1 MSAPECSNPVG
12 SLNQRC
18 QLLGA
23 SASYDLVRVT
33 GPPHSQVFTIEAAL
47 VLGNRRLSSKGQGG
61 SKKSAKDEA
70 ARNMLREIDGSS
82 SFFAHVHQ
90 KARQISESNV
100 QKPSAQCDFIE
111 EKIKQLE
118 KLKEEIEKEQRRY
131 SEQRFGYNDIE
142 SGTSFRVEDRIANNN
157 SISHNSVGQLQELC
171 QARGL
176 GLPRYNELGDISGGQ
191 FSIQCVLGSEAT
203 AGEGPNKKEA
213 KRLAAA
219 QMIQKVSRVN
229 QSSGSLTQSV
239 EKGREINQDSS
250 NKICPSEQ
258 RRSFDSMNNEEQKRS
273 YSQET
278 KNVFNHAAPH
288 KKHEKV
294 SNSMMMDSK
303 NPSGVKNAKS
313 FSDWSSFRDE
323 RPRDWWSLLERV
335 TSRAGV
341 TLTRV
346 EERCERSECACARDK
361 VQTLLQCGTFPVIVT
376 SVDTLE
382 RGGLGDSY
390 NADNMLAQ
398 SVLHYI
404 NQF

>member
-1 MSAPECSNPVG
+1 MSAPQCSNPVG

-23 SASYDLVRVT
+23 SASYELVRVT
-33 GPPHSQVFTIEAAL
+33 GPPHSQIFTIEAAL
-47 VLGNRRLSSKGQGG
+47 VLGNRRLSTKGQGG

-70 ARNMLREIDGSS
+70 ARNMLREIDRSS
-82 SFFAHVHQ
+82 SFNSHVNQ
-90 KARQISESNV
+90 EAKQISESNV
-100 QKPSAQCDFIE
+100 QKPTAQCDFIG

-118 KLKEEIEKEQRRY
+118 KLKEEIEKEQRKY
-131 SEQRFGYNDIE
+131 YEQRVGYNDIE
-142 SGTSFRVEDRIANNN
+142 SGASFREDAMMANNN
-157 SISHNSVGQLQELC
+157 NISHNSVGQLQELC
-171 QARGL
+171 VARGL
-176 GLPRYNELGDISGGQ
+176 GPPRYNELGDTSGAQ
-191 FSIQCVLGSEAT
+191 FSILCVLGTEVT

-219 QMIQKVSRVN
+219 HMIQKVSRVN
-229 QSSGSLTQSV
+229 KSSGSLTQST
-239 EKGREINQDSS
+239 EKGRDIIQDWS

-258 RRSFDSMNNEEQKRS
+258 RRSFDSMNHEEQKRS
-273 YSQET
+273 YSRET

-303 NPSGVKNAKS
+303 NAKS
-313 FSDWSSFRDE
+313 LSDCSSFRGE

-361 VQTLLQCGTFPVIVT
+361 VQTLLQCGTFPVIVA
-376 SVDTLE
+376 SVDALE
-382 RGGLGDSY
+382 TGGLGDSY
-390 NADNMLAQ
+390 NADNRLAQ

-404 NQF
+404 NQA

>member
-1 MSAPECSNPVG
+1 M
-12 SLNQRC
+12 
-18 QLLGA
+18 
-23 SASYDLVRVT
+23 
-33 GPPHSQVFTIEAAL
+33 
-47 VLGNRRLSSKGQGG
+47 
-61 SKKSAKDEA
+61 
-70 ARNMLREIDGSS
+70 
-82 SFFAHVHQ
+82 
-90 KARQISESNV
+90 
-100 QKPSAQCDFIE
+100 
-111 EKIKQLE
+111 
-118 KLKEEIEKEQRRY
+118 
-131 SEQRFGYNDIE
+131 
-142 SGTSFRVEDRIANNN
+142 ANNN
-157 SISHNSVGQLQELC
+157 KSSHNSVGQLQEFC

-176 GLPRYNELGDISGGQ
+176 GVPRYNELGDTSGAQ
-191 FSIQCVLGSEAT
+191 FSIQCVLGSEVT

-229 QSSGSLTQSV
+229 QSSGSLTQSI
-239 EKGREINQDSS
+239 EKGRDTNQGWS

-258 RRSFDSMNNEEQKRS
+258 RRSFDSMNHEEQKRS
-273 YSQET
+273 YSKET
-278 KNVFNHAAPH
+278 SNVFNHAAPD

-294 SNSMMMDSK
+294 STSG
-303 NPSGVKNAKS
+303 GVKNVKS
-313 FSDWSSFRDE
+313 FSDWSRFRDE

-390 NADNMLAQ
+390 NADNRLAQ